1 VTELRWLTDPA
12 AVDPDLRAALLACW
26 RDVTNTGGAV
36 GFPAVP
42 VDDATVAP
50 VLDVLVGSLSADVQL
65 LVATRADVLG
75 GWLVLERN
83 PQPIFAHWATLKR
96 VQTSPAARGTGVG
109 GRLLAEAAGR
119 ARALG
124 LHALHLTVRAGTGA
138 DGFYARHGYRE
149 VGRWPGAI
157 RLGDGELRDEL
168 LMHLALPGVDQ
179 LS

>member
-1 VTELRWLTDPA
+1 MSGLRWLTDPA
-12 AVDPDLRAALLACW
+12 AVDPGLRAALLACW

-36 GFPAVP
+36 GFPVVP

-50 VLDVLVGSLSADVQL
+50 VLDALLGSLSPGVQL
-65 LVATRADVLG
+65 LVATGDDGIA

-96 VQTSPAARGTGVG
+96 VQTHPAARGTGVG
-109 GRLLAEAAGR
+109 GRLLTAAADR
-119 ARALG
+119 ARELG
-124 LHALHLTVRAGTGA
+124 LDALHLTVRAGTGA
-138 DGFYARHGYRE
+138 DGFYARYGYRE

-168 LMHLALPGVDQ
+168 LMHLPLGADRPG
-179 LS
+179 